1 MNKTEKPEKSIIKLT
16 AAHVRA
22 ARGLLHW
29 SLETLAERTG
39 ITPGTINRWEN
50 GKQEPRKATRERIRQ
65 AFEHEGVTFS
75 NGSSPGV
82 KLERKP

>member
-1 MNKTEKPEKSIIKLT
+1 MDSTPGPRFAEQIKQLRGRLGLT
-16 AAHVRA
+16 QVV
-22 ARGLLHW
+22 
-29 SLETLAERTG
+29 LAERIGVSFPTV
-39 ITPGTINRWEN
+39 NRWEN